1 MEAISVSPAEK
12 PANGLAGLYKPA
24 GLLSL
29 PNTPAE
35 QGRSLLNANYRAD
48 EECYEWPGGKLW
60 LLNRLDSATSGVI
73 LVADNAALAAVI
85 RDPAHANG
93 FAVMVADGNGDLVSA
108 RLQSVD
114 LGDTSGNMI
123 VVKGGLTSGE
133 RVITTGVTLVR
144 NGDKV
149 RVIP

>member
-1 MEAISVSPAEK
+1 
-12 PANGLAGLYKPA
+12 
-24 GLLSL
+24 
-29 PNTPAE
+29 
-35 QGRSLLNANYRAD
+35 
-48 EECYEWPGGKLW
+48 
-60 LLNRLDSATSGVI
+60 
-73 LVADNAALAAVI
+73 
-85 RDPAHANG
+85 
-93 FAVMVADGNGDLVSA
+93 MVADGSGDLALA

-123 VVKGGLTSGE
+123 VVKGGLSSGE